1 VRVYV
6 PTTVAGLRKL
16 LAEEQLQPLSGTAF
30 ALTPGLREAY
40 TAGDD
45 EELEYVAMTEAA
57 RASLRM
63 LATDL
68 VEDPDTPARRAVVAA
83 DVDDVTLRPDLDAA
97 VVRVTGPIPMRRLA
111 SVHLDVADAVPD
123 VRRAAEVIDAADLG
137 DEDAELTLGDAED
150 HDLAWYGL
158 QELPFVLDLEVPDGM

>member
-16 LAEEQLQPLSGTAF
+16 LADEALQPLSGTAF
-30 ALTPGLREAY
+30 ALTPALREAY
-40 TAGDD
+40 TVGDD

-57 RASLRM
+57 RASLRL
-63 LATDL
+63 LAIDL
-68 VEDPDTPARRAVVAA
+68 VGDPDTPARRAVVAA
-83 DVDDVTLRPDLDAA
+83 DVDDVSLRPDLDAA
-97 VVRVTGPIPMRRLA
+97 VVRVRGPIPMRKLA
-111 SVHLDVADAVPD
+111 AVHLDVEEAVED

-137 DEDAELTLGDAED
+137 DEDAKLAVGDAED

-158 QELPFVLDLEVPDGM
+158 QELPFVLDLEGLTES